1 MLVAGEIMNPN
12 LLISSLIKCMFLK
25 DLKVVFGYCIICI
38 PVDPF
43 DPKRFPL
50 IFVICTPIYL

>member
-25 DLKVVFGYCIICI
+25 DLKVVF
-38 PVDPF
+38 
-43 DPKRFPL
+43 
-50 IFVICTPIYL
+50 